1 MEATAVYN
9 LSQVC
14 NGQDVDLNHN
24 NVSNNSYYQWFEIR
38 KFQQV

>member
-14 NGQDVDLNHN
+14 NGPDVDIIHN
-24 NVSNNSYYQWFEIR
+24 DGYRIS
-38 KFQQV
+38 